1 MTKRDEFLKGLPE
14 LDLKEV
20 ERDSLFLRDGRTGLF
35 MNQFQPLPVKKPK
48 VKTVLPCPQGRVLQ
62 KRSMLWV
69 TYPIVRCHP
78 VFEDVY
84 ELADTK
90 VKARLSKVT
99 KLDDVQIRVPMVCTT
114 FSGPWTA
121 AHIQTLDSCGHC
133 GQVESHRLVVL
144 DFPTIDIQWFG
155 VRDDMPVYPNLQ
167 VLWGTESNAT
177 ELPPRDCG
185 IHPDGGGFPA

>member
-1 MTKRDEFLKGLPE
+1 MTKRDKFLKGLPE

-20 ERDSLFLRDGRTGLF
+20 ERDSVFARDRRTGLF
-35 MNQFQPLPVKKPK
+35 TNQFQPLPVKKPK
-48 VKTVLPCPQGRVLQ
+48 VKTILPCPPGKVLE
-62 KRSMLWV
+62 KRGWLWV

-78 VFEDVY
+78 ILEDVY

-90 VKARLSKVT
+90 VKAKLSKVT
-99 KLDDVQIRVPMVCTT
+99 KLEGTQIRVPMVCTT

-121 AHIQTLDSCGHC
+121 VHIQTLDSCGHC

-144 DFPTIDIQWFG
+144 DFPSIDVQWFG
-155 VRDDMPVYPNLQ
+155 VRDDMPAYPNLQ
-167 VLWGTESNAT
+167 VLWGTESSAGGDT
-177 ELPPRDCG
+177 VRDCG